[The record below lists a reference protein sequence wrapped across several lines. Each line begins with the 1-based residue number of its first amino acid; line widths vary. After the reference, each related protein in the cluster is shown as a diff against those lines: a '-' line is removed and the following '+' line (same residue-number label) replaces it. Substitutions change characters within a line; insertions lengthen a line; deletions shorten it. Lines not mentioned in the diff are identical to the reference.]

1 MSDTTPVIYS
11 SLCLTL
17 LLFVGLV
24 GFLRGAVKDRT
35 TDLIFCSVPQG
46 EDRLLEQVRNYLH
59 QRAYRVIEL
68 DPSRDVVVLSGHV
81 KPSLALAI
89 FLSSIAAIGLG
100 CLGMVLGTLFP
111 DLEKAWFWLLFLA
124 PFVGIFYWRGAD
136 RVEQISL
143 KLLPSGQLQVRG
155 HKDELQSLQKTL
167 GLEKVTL

>member
-11 SLCLTL
+11 SLCLTIL
-17 LLFVGLV
+17 LLIGLM

-35 TDLIFCSVPQG
+35 TDMIFRSVPEG

-68 DPSRDVVVLSGHV
+68 DPQRDVVVLSGHV
-81 KPSLALAI
+81 KPSFGLAS
-89 FLSSIAAIGLG
+89 FLSGIAAIGLG

-143 KLLPSGQLQVRG
+143 KLLPGGQLQIRG
-155 HKDELQSLQKTL
+155 HKDELQSLQRNL
-167 GLEKVTL
+167 GLTKVDD